1 MDDSATVGEITKTV
15 CDRIGIINP
24 EEFCLYPE
32 QETAE
37 MTLRRVSEVQLCMY
51 NLLKVSLLILLI
63 ATSKYSKSEKNGQD
77 EGEVA
82 HR

>member
-1 MDDSATVGEITKTV
+1 MLDYHIMTQVDDSATVGEITKTV

-37 MTLRRVSEVQLCMY
+37 MTLRRVSVT
-51 NLLKVSLLILLI
+51 LIH
-63 ATSKYSKSEKNGQD
+63 
-77 EGEVA
+77 V
-82 HR
+82 